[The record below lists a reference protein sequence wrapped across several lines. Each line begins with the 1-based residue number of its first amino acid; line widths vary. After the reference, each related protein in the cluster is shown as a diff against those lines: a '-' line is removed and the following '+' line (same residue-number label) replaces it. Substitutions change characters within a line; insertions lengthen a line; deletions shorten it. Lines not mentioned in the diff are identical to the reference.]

1 MRKALPDVYKK
12 DGYARRVFDDCVCF
26 TPLLAYEGMDVV
38 QWDYDVVRLAFV
50 PDYHVVL
57 WAETHDNFGNPDMT
71 LLSTHKTLAE
81 AISICKVLLANGG
94 IKYE

>member
-1 MRKALPDVYKK
+1 MIADEYKK
-12 DGYARRVFDDCVCF
+12 DGYVRRVFDDCVCF
-26 TPLLAYEGMDVV
+26 TPTLAYRGLDVV

-50 PDYHVVL
+50 PDYHVAR
-57 WAETHDNFGNPDMT
+57 WEDEHNEEGNPFMT

-94 IKYE
+94 IKYERA

>member
-1 MRKALPDVYKK
+1 MTADEYRK
-12 DGYARRVFDDCVCF
+12 DGYVRRVFDDCVCF
-26 TPLLAYEGMDVV
+26 TPTMAYEARNVE

-50 PDYHVVL
+50 PDYHVAR
-57 WAETHDNFGNPDMT
+57 WEDEHDEEGNPFMT

-94 IKYE
+94 IKYER